1 MMVQLNDIPTK
12 DVPTKYIKKFR
23 NVFAPV
29 ITHDYNNCVVIGI
42 FPEYLKT
49 AEVIP
54 TYKKG
59 KPAEKTNY
67 RPISILSNI
76 SKNLWWKT

>member
-1 MMVQLNDIPTK
+1 MIQLNDIPTK
-12 DVPTKYIKKFR
+12 DVPAKYIKKFC

-29 ITHDYNNCVVIGI
+29 ITHDYNNSVVIGI

-54 TYKKG
+54 TCKKG
-59 KPAEKTNY
+59 NPTGKTNY

-76 SKNLWWKT
+76 SKNL

>member
-1 MMVQLNDIPTK
+1 MMVQLNDITTK

-29 ITHDYNNCVVIGI
+29 ITLDYNNCVVIGI

-76 SKNLWWKT
+76 SKNL